1 MKTWLIRT
9 AYTMMFDYHVR
20 ADTEQEAKDK
30 FGKEFILPIDEYQSE
45 TDLVSIWDIT
55 DAKDEKE
62 DFNWFSDEDH
72 SEGDTK

>member
-1 MKTWLIRT
+1 MKIWLIRT

-30 FGKEFILPIDEYQSE
+30 FGKEFILPIDEYQTE

-55 DAKDEKE
+55 DEE
-62 DFNWFSDEDH
+62 E
-72 SEGDTK
+72 EEEEE